1 MPVPGR
7 RGRRLRILRGK
18 GQRRI
23 SGRADGHTA
32 RAKEEGVTVN
42 TMATEHEEVSK
53 MKKWLERLTEE
64 QKAKFAELGEHIS
77 LITLAKFC
85 EDEGLELPDVSVDV
99 EEIKK

>member
-1 MPVPGR
+1 
-7 RGRRLRILRGK
+7 
-18 GQRRI
+18 
-23 SGRADGHTA
+23 
-32 RAKEEGVTVN
+32 
-42 TMATEHEEVSK
+42 

-99 EEIKK
+99 EEIK